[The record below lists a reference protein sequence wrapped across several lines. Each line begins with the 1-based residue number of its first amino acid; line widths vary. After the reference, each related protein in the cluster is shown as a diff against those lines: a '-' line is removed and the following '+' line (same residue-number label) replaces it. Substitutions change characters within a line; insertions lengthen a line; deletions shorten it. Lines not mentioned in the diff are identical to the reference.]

1 MEKVYKVPH
10 PGGSMNRFQIAVML
24 FVCLSSFA
32 LRAAESP
39 VAEPPEKKL
48 DPAHLKALTEAIGAK
63 PGETKGQVHTLTL
76 PREDLDVVNLDMG
89 EIPTEAGLATTLHVF
104 RCGCGKYYVI
114 GDFCVTDYE
123 SNDVIDA
130 LRGGQFQIASVS
142 PVLLQEKPRILS
154 IRFQGEGEI
163 EHVTKTLKE
172 AFRWIGENRT
182 KRNPIKE

>member
-1 MEKVYKVPH
+1 MK
-10 PGGSMNRFQIAVML
+10 RFQILVML

-32 LRAAESP
+32 LRAADP
-39 VAEPPEKKL
+39 PAAAAAQVPADPPEKKL

-63 PGETKGQVHTLTL
+63 PGETKGKVHTLTL
-76 PREDLDVVNLDMG
+76 PRDDLDVVNLDMG

-142 PVLLQEKPRILS
+142 PVLMQEKPRILS

-172 AFRWIGENRT
+172 AFRWVGENRT